1 MLTIDLTV
9 KHSLLSLVSFL
20 TTSIMT
26 DAYFS
31 AISSNLLVNILQ
43 IDYQLGLETQV
54 LVKNFST
61 FVKNTFDNS
70 F

>member
-31 AISSNLLVNILQ
+31 VISSNLLVNILQ